1 MYVGEENEQNSDTNY
16 VPRFFYWFDS
26 QEWVEQRRSINS
38 IENVPW
44 KLNRQ
49 VESFGIKIYLA

>member
-16 VPRFFYWFDS
+16 VPLFFYWFDS

-38 IENVPW
+38 IDNVPW